1 MRDGV
6 PSGKRSIDK
15 YCITGEVKSG
25 ALGTRMPDLYTT
37 TGVLRIGTVSTCM
50 Q

>member
-6 PSGKRSIDK
+6 PPGGRSIDK

-25 ALGTRMPDLYTT
+25 ALGT
-37 TGVLRIGTVSTCM
+37 
-50 Q
+50 QNA